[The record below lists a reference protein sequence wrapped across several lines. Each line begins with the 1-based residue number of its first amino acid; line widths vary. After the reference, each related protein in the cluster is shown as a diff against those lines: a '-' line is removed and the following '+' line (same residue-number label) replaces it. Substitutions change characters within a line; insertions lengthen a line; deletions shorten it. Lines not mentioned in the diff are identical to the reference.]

1 MISHC
6 VASNLQTKEYEWFTY
21 DRHRLYKYNQTPV
34 PMSSVELAGFYAD
47 KYKQEVKVPVIE

>member
-6 VASNLQTKEYEWFTY
+6 VASNLQSREYEWFTY

-34 PMSSVELAGFYAD
+34 PMSSVELAGFYAE
-47 KYKQEVKVPVIE
+47 KYSQEVKKPVFE